1 MICRRQ
7 RNEGGLWSAIF
18 KMMANLWEKAG
29 LWERSGPQK
38 KAGVWEKT
46 GLKER
51 AGLWEK
57 AGLKRV
63 GVWEMKGLFMVK
75 KTVVE
80 LSH

>member
-7 RNEGGLWSAIF
+7 RNEGGLGSAIF

-29 LWERSGPQK
+29 LWERDGPQK

-57 AGLKRV
+57 
-63 GVWEMKGLFMVK
+63 
-75 KTVVE
+75 
-80 LSH
+80 